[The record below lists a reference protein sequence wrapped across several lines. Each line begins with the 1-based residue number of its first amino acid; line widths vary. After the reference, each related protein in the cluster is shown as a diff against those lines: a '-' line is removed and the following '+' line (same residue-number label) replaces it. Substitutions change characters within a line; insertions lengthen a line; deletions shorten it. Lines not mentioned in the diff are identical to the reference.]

1 MATTAWGNASKV
13 IGKTI
18 KTTLQ
23 GIEREVAQRTYR
35 ASNELRNA
43 LIYTMRGTRSGGV
56 YRVPGTG
63 ALYHASAPGEVPAV
77 RTGIFRNTWGTNV
90 HVERDGK
97 DYIAVASI
105 ESHEMAGGKPLGE
118 RLENGIG
125 RMKPRPYKQKV
136 IDRALP
142 KIKQIYSK
150 PYHP

>member
-23 GIEREVAQRTYR
+23 GINREVAQRTYR

-43 LIYTMRGTRSGGV
+43 LIYTMRGTRNGRIYKV
-56 YRVPGTG
+56 PNTNKTYR
-63 ALYHASAPGEVPAV
+63 ASAPGEVPAV
-77 RTGIFRNTWGTNV
+77 RTGTFRNSWGTHV
-90 HVERDGK
+90 HAEKSGK

-118 RLENGIG
+118 RLENGSG